1 MQFIEFVTMLLTP
14 EQGAPAVKNKL
25 NFVITRLDRSCSEED
40 GEDTMWNEND
50 HERRAKL
57 FE

>member
-1 MQFIEFVTMLLTP
+1 MLLTP

-25 NFVITRLDRSCSEED
+25 NSVITRLDRLCSEED